1 MSGKELY
8 EQYINFKKQNNIFEK
23 KDETKEQDLMFGIE
37 FGSFKDNFVQNYN
50 NVFPL
55 KEYDFEGYK
64 FFCVSNADIRLKE
77 TYGEN
82 YMDYPP
88 KLTYGHSKFFKLS
101 KKDKEII
108 EELKKQVEI
117 K

>member
-1 MSGKELY
+1 
-8 EQYINFKKQNNIFEK
+8 
-23 KDETKEQDLMFGIE
+23 MFGIE
-37 FGSFKDNFVQNYN
+37 YGSFKDNFVQNYD

-88 KLTYGHSKFFKLS
+88 KLCWGHSKYIELS
-101 KKDKEII
+101 QEEKNII